1 MQQPH
6 SASVSIAK
14 HVRLHVT
21 TLFALVVALFVSPPA
36 TARAGMPSVGLTEV
50 ASMRL
55 EAISFFLVGFLLTSF
70 AIKAL
75 WNWLAT
81 DFAWLPRL
89 TYAKACGL
97 VGLWGLLFV
106 IVLTMISG
114 ARELMTPGAWK
125 KNGATYEIA
134 SADEP
139 QHTVRGSAIE
149 RFDHLRRLTDRLR
162 QFASEHDGNF
172 PATESDL
179 SLPPDEWLVP
189 RQGGLR
195 YVYVT
200 GCKTSDRDAPLVY
213 EPSIDGGKVFVAT
226 ADGGVTQ
233 LPFDEVLRQLDA
245 KPKAE

>member
-1 MQQPH
+1 MQQLH
-6 SASVSIAK
+6 SARVVIAR
-14 HVRLHVT
+14 HRVLHVA
-21 TLFALVVALFVSPPA
+21 TLAVRVVGVLVGLTA
-36 TARAGMPSVGLTEV
+36 TVQAGMPSVGLTEV

-55 EAISFFLVGFLLTSF
+55 EAISFFLVGFLLSSL
-70 AIKAL
+70 AIKGL

-89 TYAKACGL
+89 SYAKACGL

-139 QHTVRGSAIE
+139 QHTVRDSAIE

-179 SLPPDEWLVP
+179 SLSPDEWLVP

-213 EPSIDGGKVFVAT
+213 EPSIDGGEVFVAT

-233 LPFDEVLRQLDA
+233 LPFDEVLRKLDA